1 MIYYHDSSSSGG
13 DDPSATV
20 RSVRKIPKT
29 RHRTPEPNVRVLDG
43 GNRSVI
49 ELKKPPG
56 DPVHLKVQLL
66 TASDRQVEIAVSLS
80 GHSITGASRLPVLE
94 AFGVEKRRAKIEE
107 YWKTSKQHLM
117 EFLNCEEPQASDPS
131 ETTSTSEFYDDE
143 YDDEDDV
150 EDVRV
155 QQPDQRRR
163 VRAKGANSVKQYAGT
178 GYDIVDDDDE
188 EEEEAEEEGFIDWTD
203 GTKGGRYLNGGERA
217 YHALVDAYDES
228 DQPEGNVT
236 PPSYFGRVPYNVSR
250 ASGPVPPT
258 PLPRPVA
265 VRPYVRPGSRFYRRH
280 SPLEPSSLACARE
293 KLPTQPRYI
302 QQTKHHQQQQ
312 QQQREAS
319 ISSPGSPVSSGD
331 GPKQRVARRRFLAM
345 TGDADAVRTE
355 HEPDRARTP
364 PNPSASIGATNTES
378 GPNDA
383 QPMTAVPSDGLI
395 GSGTSAVTSGPPV
408 ASTGSS
414 ATVPSTA
421 THAPTS
427 SSNGTSQQQ
436 QQNLVNN
443 NHSNTA
449 SVDAPGDTG
458 VPGTAKRE
466 LNAKGASLVRS
477 KESVSPLPLKRPQGP
492 GNGLN
497 GIGGKDTNNNAP
509 GEGHR
514 SPQGA
519 TTQST
524 ANGPGQT
531 PTNPNQP
538 TRPIGGI
545 KGRKGGGWK
554 ARPDSESFGNA
565 LNSPTDEDELLG
577 GSPITVRRQPIN
589 VNPVITRDKLAS
601 TGGIG
606 GGSGVGGG
614 SGSGVG
620 GGGGGGGGWGPRQRG
635 GPVERGSRIQ
645 SPATGTVPHLH
656 GGGGGGGPV
665 GVAGGTSM
673 DVGSEGA
680 SQPAAANAT
689 GTATASAGGPAP
701 GTAASTPGTAAP
713 QQAGPVPVKRS
724 QSRNDVLDL
733 DSVPGPSGL
742 LPSNPG
748 VPGTIGGNPQS
759 RYSNL
764 SFWKARRVLF
774 YRNGDPFF
782 PGVEFRFKPGRDIC
796 TLEALLD
803 KISARMDLPRGAR
816 YIFSMDGDRKYSLD
830 ELEDGSSY
838 VVSSFKVF
846 KVSPGK
852 AWAKHPTWGSVPT
865 HRVMSVVSKSV
876 SRLGF

>member
-1 MIYYHDSSSSGG
+1 MLYVY
-13 DDPSATV
+13 
-20 RSVRKIPKT
+20 
-29 RHRTPEPNVRVLDG
+29 
-43 GNRSVI
+43 
-49 ELKKPPG
+49 
-56 DPVHLKVQLL
+56 
-66 TASDRQVEIAVSLS
+66 
-80 GHSITGASRLPVLE
+80 
-94 AFGVEKRRAKIEE
+94 
-107 YWKTSKQHLM
+107 
-117 EFLNCEEPQASDPS
+117 ASDPS

-163 VRAKGANSVKQYAGT
+163 VRAKGANSVKRYAGT
-178 GYDIVDDDDE
+178 EYTVVAVDDDE
-188 EEEEAEEEGFIDWTD
+188 EEEEAEEEGFVEWTD
-203 GTKGGRYLNGGERA
+203 GTKGGRYLNGGVRA

-228 DQPEGNVT
+228 DQPDGNAT
-236 PPSYFGRVPYNVSR
+236 PPSYFGRVPYNASR
-250 ASGPVPPT
+250 ASGPIPLT
-258 PLPRPVA
+258 PLTRPAA
-265 VRPYVRPGSRFYRRH
+265 VRPYTRPGSRFYRRH
-280 SPLEPSSLACARE
+280 SPLEPPSVVCPVEQVS
-293 KLPTQPRYI
+293 PYPRYI
-302 QQTKHHQQQQ
+302 QQTKHHQE
-312 QQQREAS
+312 REPS
-319 ISSPGSPVSSGD
+319 ISSPGSPASSGD
-331 GPKQRVARRRFLAM
+331 GPEQRVVRRRFLAM
-345 TGDADAVRTE
+345 SGDADAVRTE

-383 QPMTAVPSDGLI
+383 QPMSATMPNDGPI
-395 GSGTSAVTSGPPV
+395 GSGTSAVASGPPV

-421 THAPTS
+421 TG
-427 SSNGTSQQQ
+427 SSNNSGTNQQQ
-436 QQNLVNN
+436 QQNLANN

-458 VPGTAKRE
+458 VSGIAKRE
-466 LNAKGASLVRS
+466 LNPKGASLVRS

-492 GNGLN
+492 GIGLN

-514 SPQGA
+514 SPQGV

-606 GGSGVGGG
+606 GGGGGGSGVGGSVG
-614 SGSGVG
+614 GGVGG

-656 GGGGGGGPV
+656 GGGGIVGVTGGGTA
-665 GVAGGTSM
+665 GGAGGTSM
-673 DVGSEGA
+673 DVGSEGG

-689 GTATASAGGPAP
+689 GTATATSGGPGP

-713 QQAGPVPVKRS
+713 QHAGPVPVKRS

-846 KVSPGK
+846 KVSPGER
-852 AWAKHPTWGSVPT
+852 AGINCTGFGHGGHGTQSGS
-865 HRVMSVVSKSV
+865 RRFCQ
-876 SRLGF
+876 SRFLG